1 MLAPVY
7 GAFDYLR
14 QFQRLLP
21 RGRIWHRGWGT
32 LQAQYLLTLM
42 PTWVRLHE
50 RANDLLV
57 DEFPCTT
64 DELLPEWEATL
75 GLPDPCTGPL
85 DTIEARQAAV
95 CTKFVARG
103 GSSVAYFL
111 RLAEAAGI
119 TITIEELAPFRT
131 DRNRVGDRIW
141 NEDAAWW
148 WVVTFPPGTDPADAQ
163 VIICMFENIKP
174 AHTQIIWIYSPG
186 VGPHEPTARPSESVT
201 DQPRIAA
208 DAESAD

>member
-57 DEFPCTT
+57 DEFPCSTN
-64 DELLPEWEATL
+64 ELLPEWEATL

-163 VIICMFENIKP
+163 VIICMFETIKP

-186 VGPHEPTARPSESVT
+186 VGPHEPIARPSESVT